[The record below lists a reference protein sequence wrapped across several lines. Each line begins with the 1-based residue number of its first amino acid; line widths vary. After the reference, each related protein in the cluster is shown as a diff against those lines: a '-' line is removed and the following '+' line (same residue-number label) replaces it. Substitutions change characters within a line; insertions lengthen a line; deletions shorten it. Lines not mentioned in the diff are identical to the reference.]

1 MTKQRSSGILRYVAN
16 GVQKRKVVIE
26 NEEGT
31 ANSEELIKAIDF
43 IDDAWKVLSK
53 NDPPVLFVAFI
64 VFVVLSKMGEN
75 IIQLLNGIVQSVC
88 FVIVNFFKYLH
99 NIIIFKIYMKYKNKC
114 INDNVHEKGIDEKID
129 KKIEKNVID
138 FFQWKEERQEQKD
151 SPAFRSDSALKKP
164 SKRHKNKKNGD

>member
-1 MTKQRSSGILRYVAN
+1 M
-16 GVQKRKVVIE
+16 QKRKVVIE

-31 ANSEELIKAIDF
+31 ANSEDLIKAIKF
-43 IDDAWKVLSK
+43 IDGAWKVLSK

-75 IIQLLNGIVQSVC
+75 IIQLINGIVQSVC
-88 FVIVNFFKYLH
+88 FVIVNSFKYLH
-99 NIIIFKIYMKYKNKC
+99 NIIIFKIYMNYMKYKNKC

-138 FFQWKEERQEQKD
+138 FFQWKEERQEQTD